1 MYGETVQQM
10 TVRDALNSAMAEEM
24 QRDEKVMLLGEVRV
38 GNRGA
43 RHETSQLT
51 QPCLAPNF
59 PGSRAVQRRVQD

>member
-38 GNRGA
+38 GNRG
-43 RHETSQLT
+43 RGTK
-51 QPCLAPNF
+51 
-59 PGSRAVQRRVQD
+59 RRS